1 MAYSSLFSH
10 ANPPQ
15 VFSWTNNETGTYAVG
30 LVVTPAV
37 KGDFT
42 SIWYYVGEDE
52 LGTVA
57 AKVHVYQYAY
67 VNTLPDNQTPYISED
82 FFFRNTIGW
91 QEVALSNPV
100 SVTAGTRYV
109 ISVSFPSSGAYYSA
123 VANVF
128 QQDVTSG
135 NLTAESRAAVHNGR
149 YSDLNGNSLEAQY
162 PMKNYSTASYCVDVT
177 FDSGWASQSINHF
190 IVTEARTLS
199 PLDVT
204 IVS

>member
-1 MAYSSLFSH
+1 MSYSSLFPHTS
-10 ANPPQ
+10 PPQ
-15 VFSWTNNETGTYAVG
+15 GLSWTANEAGTYAVG
-30 LVVTPAV
+30 LVATLGV

-42 SIWYYVGEDE
+42 SIWYYVGENE

-57 AKVHVYQYAY
+57 AKAHVYQYAG
-67 VNTLPDNQTPYISED
+67 VNTLPDNQTPYISEN
-82 FFFRNTIGW
+82 FFLRNTIGW
-91 QEVALSNPV
+91 QEIVLSSPV
-100 SVTAGTRYV
+100 SVSASTRYV

-123 VANVF
+123 VPNAF

-135 NLTAESRAAVHNGR
+135 DLKAESQAAVHNGR
-149 YSDLNGNSLEAQY
+149 YSDLNGNSLESQY
-162 PMKNYSTASYCVDVT
+162 PMKNFSASSYGVDVT